1 MESAFLEIDVKMMLS
16 HLFRM
21 MLAFGLAL
29 PVAWDREREGR
40 TLGLRTFPLVAMA
53 SAGYILVAQ
62 SVLGFGSEGQSRI
75 IQGLMTGIGFLGGGA
90 IVKQGMSVRGAATA
104 ATIWST
110 AAVGAAVAYA
120 RYEIAV
126 VLTVANFVV
135 LRTMDPLKD
144 AVNHDDDSENH
155 DDDSDASD
163 G

>member
-1 MESAFLEIDVKMMLS
+1 MEPAFLDIDVRTMLS
-16 HLFRM
+16 YLFRM
-21 MLAFGLAL
+21 ALAFGLAF

-62 SVLGFGSEGQSRI
+62 SVLGFGSESQSRI

-90 IVKQGMSVRGAATA
+90 IVKQGLSVRGAATA
-104 ATIWST
+104 ASIWST

-126 VLTVANFVV
+126 VLTIANFAV
-135 LRTMDPLKD
+135 LRTMPPLKD
-144 AVNHDDDSENH
+144 AVNDDQGSEE
-155 DDDSDASD
+155 SAGS
-163 G
+163 

>member
-1 MESAFLEIDVKMMLS
+1 MESAFLDIDLKTMLS
-16 HLFRM
+16 YLFRM
-21 MLAFGLAL
+21 GLAFGLAL
-29 PVAWDREREGR
+29 PVAWDREQEGR

-90 IVKQGMSVRGAATA
+90 IVKQGMSVKGAATA

-120 RYEIAV
+120 RYEIAL
-126 VLTVANFVV
+126 VLTLVNFAV

-144 AVNHDDDSENH
+144 AVN
-155 DDDSDASD
+155 DDSDASD